1 MSNVPNRIP
10 FERGAI
16 NNIKTTEDVVRW
28 LNGFMRD
35 LDQWYDQ
42 YFDNVENGGFET
54 STWRVKE
61 ATAQD
66 ITDGQA
72 RAVGDLLFQRKI
84 AGVWT
89 TAHTIYGS

>member
-54 STWRVKE
+54 STWRGHE
-61 ATAQD
+61 ATAAD
-66 ITDGQA
+66 LEGGKYK
-72 RAVGDLLFQRKI
+72 VGDLLIQRKI
-84 AGVWT
+84 DNVWQ
-89 TAHTIYGS
+89 TANAFRKV